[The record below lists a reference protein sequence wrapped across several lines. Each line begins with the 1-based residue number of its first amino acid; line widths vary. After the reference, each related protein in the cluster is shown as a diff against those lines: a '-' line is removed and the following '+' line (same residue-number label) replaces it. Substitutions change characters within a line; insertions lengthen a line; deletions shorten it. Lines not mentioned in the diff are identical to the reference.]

1 MLHPNALKARE
12 IAEALGAVVIPVY
25 RSKKPKYRY
34 WRGLKY
40 AKCLTKDLLELYDDE
55 TNIAVVQGEPSS
67 GLISIDFDE
76 AKALKEFLAL
86 NPALKDTLTT
96 SAARGA
102 NLWFKMQGNYPKL
115 TLLKRGRSIWAEW
128 RSTGA
133 FTVIHGI
140 HEKGM
145 PYISIEKKSIN
156 ICLEDLV
163 LPEDVNFKTSKGLTS
178 SEQLNAA
185 PATTPLHTALCTS
198 ALLHNIETPMD
209 SDLNNGT
216 TKEDEE
222 QSTLLSPTLILEQLK
237 TREEALD
244 ALKKDNPAL
253 HKLYLKFVDRNFTA
267 MPHQRNAFL
276 TEAVPFL
283 YRAVAPALILP
294 LVEFFY
300 IVHKPI
306 FNDSLSQHTKEAKA
320 LLRGV
325 SETYLSSLPPNE
337 QELLQALAEGEQI
350 AYRILRDLAMRVTD
364 DSPLRLFFMS
374 ADEMGLRLGIS
385 SMQAHRILKG
395 KLAKMGIIKVVENGI
410 RRAKGQRGIATTYQW
425 NMAPL

>member
-1 MLHPNALKARE
+1 MLHPNALKAHE

-25 RSKKPKYRY
+25 RSKKPKYKY

-86 NPALKDTLTT
+86 NPAFEDTLTT

-102 NLWFKMQGNYPKL
+102 NLWFKVQGNYPKL
-115 TLLKRGRSIWAEW
+115 TLLKCGRSIWAEW

-140 HEKGM
+140 HEEGM
-145 PYISIEKKSIN
+145 PYTSNEKKPIN
-156 ICLEDLV
+156 ICLGDIV

-185 PATTPLHTALCTS
+185 PATTPLHTAPCTS
-198 ALLHNIETPMD
+198 AHLHNIKTPTGSD
-209 SDLNNGT
+209 SNALII
-216 TKEDEE
+216 EDEAPPG
-222 QSTLLSPTLILEQLK
+222 LLSPTLILEQLK

-283 YRAVAPALILP
+283 YRAVAPALIMP

-300 IVHKPI
+300 IVHRSI
-306 FNDSLSQHTKEAKA
+306 FKDPMAQHMKEAKA
-320 LLRGV
+320 LLKGV
-325 SETYLSSLPPNE
+325 SETYLSSLPLDE
-337 QELLQALAEGEQI
+337 QKLLQALTEREQI

-364 DSPLRLFFMS
+364 DSPVRLFFMS
-374 ADEMGLRLGIS
+374 DDELGLRLAIK
-385 SMQAHRILKG
+385 SMEAHRILKG
-395 KLAKMGIIKVVENGI
+395 RLAKLGIIEVVLNGI
-410 RRAKGQRGIATTYQW
+410 RRGKGQPGIATTYRW
-425 NMAPL
+425 NVAHL

>member
-1 MLHPNALKARE
+1 MLHPNAVKAHE

-34 WRGLKY
+34 WRGLDY

-76 AKALKEFLAL
+76 PKALKEFLTL
-86 NPALKDTLTT
+86 NSALKDTLTT

-102 NLWFKMQGNYPKL
+102 NLWFKMQGNYPPL
-115 TLLKRGRSIWAEW
+115 TRLKRGSSIWAEW

-140 HEKGM
+140 HQKGM
-145 PYISIEKKSIN
+145 PYTSNEKKPIN
-156 ICLEDLV
+156 ICLEDIV

-185 PATTPLHTALCTS
+185 PATTPLHTAPCTP
-198 ALLHNIETPMD
+198 AHLHNIETPMD

-216 TKEDEE
+216 IDVDKAPPR
-222 QSTLLSPTLILEQLK
+222 LLSPALILEQLK
-237 TREEALD
+237 TLEEALD
-244 ALKKDNPAL
+244 ALKKDNPTL

-267 MPHQRNAFL
+267 KPHQRNAFL

-283 YRAVAPALILP
+283 YRAVAPELILP

-306 FNDSLSQHTKEAKA
+306 FHDSLSQHTKEAKA
-320 LLRGV
+320 LLKGV

-337 QELLQALAEGEQI
+337 QKLLQALTEREQI
-350 AYRILRDLAMRVTD
+350 AYRILQDLAMRVTD
-364 DSPLRLFFMS
+364 DSLVRLFFMS
-374 ADEMGLRLGIS
+374 DDEMGLRLGVTSI
-385 SMQAHRILKG
+385 QAHRILKG
-395 KLAKMGIIKVVENGI
+395 KLAKLGIIEVVKNGV

-425 NMAPL
+425 NVAPL

>member
-1 MLHPNALKARE
+1 MLHPNALKAHE
-12 IAEALGAVVIPVY
+12 IAEALGAVVIPVH

-34 WRGLKY
+34 WRGLEY

-76 AKALKEFLAL
+76 AKALKEFLGL

-102 NLWFKMQGNYPKL
+102 NLWFKMQGNYPPL
-115 TLLKRGRSIWAEW
+115 TRLKRGSSIWAEW

-140 HEKGM
+140 HEQGM
-145 PYISIEKKSIN
+145 PYTSNEKKPIN
-156 ICLEDLV
+156 ICLEDIV

-185 PATTPLHTALCTS
+185 PATTPLHTAPCTS
-198 ALLHNIETPMD
+198 AHLHNIKTPRD
-209 SDLNNGT
+209 SDSNALII
-216 TKEDEE
+216 EDEAPPG
-222 QSTLLSPTLILEQLK
+222 LLSPALILEQLK

-300 IVHKPI
+300 ILHRPI
-306 FNDSLSQHTKEAKA
+306 FKDPLSQHTKEAKA
-320 LLRGV
+320 LLKGV
-325 SETYLSSLPPNE
+325 SETYLSSLPLDE
-337 QELLQALAEGEQI
+337 QKLLQALTEREQI

-364 DSPLRLFFMS
+364 DSPPGLFFMS
-374 ADEMGLRLGIS
+374 DDELGLRLAIK
-385 SMQAHRILKG
+385 SMEAHRILKG
-395 KLAKMGIIKVVENGI
+395 
-410 RRAKGQRGIATTYQW
+410 QTS
-425 NMAPL
+425 

>member
-12 IAEALGAVVIPVY
+12 IAEALGVVVIPVY
-25 RSKKPKYRY
+25 RSKKPKYRF
-34 WRGLKY
+34 WRGLDY
-40 AKCLTKDLLELYDDE
+40 AKCRTRELLNLYDE
-55 TNIAVVQGEPSS
+55 HTNIAVVQGEPSS

-102 NLWFKMQGNYPKL
+102 NLWVKMQGSYPKL

-133 FTVIHGI
+133 FTVIAGI
-140 HEKGM
+140 HEEGM
-145 PYISIEKKSIN
+145 PYTSNEKKPIN
-156 ICLEDLV
+156 ICLDDIV
-163 LPEDVNFKTSKGLTS
+163 LPEDVNFKTSKGRTS

-185 PATTPLHTALCTS
+185 PATTPLHTTLCTS
-198 ALLHNIETPMD
+198 TPLHNIQTPKE
-209 SDLNNGT
+209 SESNNGT

-222 QSTLLSPTLILEQLK
+222 HSTLLSPALILEQIK

-244 ALKKDNPAL
+244 ALKKDNPTL
-253 HKLYLKFVDRNFTA
+253 HKLYLKFVDRTFTA

-276 TEAVPFL
+276 NEAVPFL
-283 YRAVAPALILP
+283 YRAVAPTLIMP

-300 IVHKPI
+300 IVHRTI
-306 FNDSLSQHTKEAKA
+306 FNDSLSQHMKEAKA
-320 LLRGV
+320 LLKGV
-325 SETYLSSLPPNE
+325 SQTYWDTVPPDE
-337 QELLQALAEGEQI
+337 QKLFQALTEREQN

-364 DSPLRLFFMS
+364 DSPVGLFFMS
-374 ADEMGLRLGIS
+374 ADEMGLRLGVPSI
-385 SMQAHRILKG
+385 QAHCILKG
-395 KLAKMGIIKVVENGI
+395 KLAKLGIIEVVKNGV
-410 RRAKGQRGIATTYQW
+410 RRAKGQRGIATTYRW
-425 NMAPL
+425 NVALL

>member
-1 MLHPNALKARE
+1 MLHPNALKAQE

-34 WRGLKY
+34 WRGLEY
-40 AKCLTKDLLELYDDE
+40 ARCLTKDLLKLYDGE

-67 GLISIDFDE
+67 GIISIDFDE
-76 AKALKEFLAL
+76 AKALKEFRAL

-96 SAARGA
+96 AAARGA

-133 FTVIHGI
+133 FTVMHGI
-140 HEKGM
+140 HREGM
-145 PYISIEKKSIN
+145 PYASNEQKPISIR
-156 ICLEDLV
+156 LEDIV

-185 PATTPLHTALCTS
+185 PATTPLHTAPCTP

-209 SDLNNGT
+209 SDSNNGCRNGN
-216 TKEDEE
+216 EE
-222 QSTLLSPTLILEQLK
+222 QSTLLSPALILEQLK
-237 TREEALD
+237 TREEALG
-244 ALKKDNPAL
+244 ALKKDNLAL

-283 YRAVAPALILP
+283 YRAVAPALIMP
-294 LVEFFY
+294 LIEFFY

-306 FNDSLSQHTKEAKA
+306 FKDPMAQHVKEAKA
-320 LLRGV
+320 LLKGV
-325 SETYLSSLPPNE
+325 SETYRNTVPPDE
-337 QELLQALAEGEQI
+337 QKLIQALAEREQI

-364 DSPLRLFFMS
+364 DSPVRLFFMS
-374 ADEMGLRLGIS
+374 DDEMGLRLAITS
-385 SMQAHRILKG
+385 IQAHRILKG
-395 KLAKMGIIKVVENGI
+395 RLTKLGIIEVVENGI

-425 NMAPL
+425 NVAPL

>member
-1 MLHPNALKARE
+1 MLHPNAVKAHE

-34 WRGLKY
+34 WRSLDY
-40 AKCLTKDLLELYDDE
+40 TKCRSKELLSLYDE
-55 TNIAVVQGEPSS
+55 HTNIGIVQGVPSS

-76 AKALKEFLAL
+76 DEPFKEFLGL
-86 NPALKDTLTT
+86 NPRLKDTLTT

-102 NLWFKMQGNYPKL
+102 NLWFKMQGRYPKL
-115 TLLKRGRSIWAEW
+115 TLLKCGRSIWAEW

-140 HEKGM
+140 HEEGM
-145 PYISIEKKSIN
+145 PYTSNGKKPIN
-156 ICLEDLV
+156 ICLGDIV
-163 LPEDVNFKTSKGLTS
+163 LPEDVNFKTSKGRTS

-185 PATTPLHTALCTS
+185 PATTPLHTAPCTP
-198 ALLHNIETPMD
+198 ALLHNIDTPMD
-209 SDLNNGT
+209 SEANNGT

-244 ALKKDNPAL
+244 ALKKDNPTL

-300 IVHKPI
+300 IVHRSI
-306 FNDSLSQHTKEAKA
+306 FKDLMAQHTKEAKA
-320 LLRGV
+320 LLKGV
-325 SETYLSSLPPNE
+325 SETYWGALPPDE
-337 QELLQALAEGEQI
+337 QKLLQALTEREQI
-350 AYRILRDLAMRVTD
+350 ESRSEEHTSELQ
-364 DSPLRLFFMS
+364 S
-374 ADEMGLRLGIS
+374 
-385 SMQAHRILKG
+385 QAHLVSRLLLEK
-395 KLAKMGIIKVVENGI
+395 KKQKQHTVDS
-410 RRAKGQRGIATTYQW
+410 
-425 NMAPL
+425 

>member
-1 MLHPNALKARE
+1 MRHPNARKAHE

-34 WRGLKY
+34 WRGLEY

-76 AKALKEFLAL
+76 AKALKEFLGL

-102 NLWFKMQGNYPKL
+102 NLWFKMQGNYPKF
-115 TLLKRGRSIWAEW
+115 TFLKCGRSIWAEW

-140 HEKGM
+140 HEEGM
-145 PYISIEKKSIN
+145 PYTSNEKKPIN
-156 ICLEDLV
+156 ICHEDIV
-163 LPEDVNFKTSKGLTS
+163 LPEDGNFMTSKGLTS
-178 SEQLNAA
+178 SEQLNAS
-185 PATTPLHTALCTS
+185 PATTPHHTAPCTS

-209 SDLNNGT
+209 SESNNGT

-244 ALKKDNPAL
+244 ALKKDNPAV
-253 HKLYLKFVDRNFTA
+253 HKPYLKFVDRNFTA

-283 YRAVAPALILP
+283 YRAVAPALIMP

-300 IVHKPI
+300 IVHRSI
-306 FNDSLSQHTKEAKA
+306 FKDPMAQHMKEAKA
-320 LLRGV
+320 LLKGV
-325 SETYLSSLPPNE
+325 SETYLSSLPLDE
-337 QELLQALAEGEQI
+337 QKLLKALAE
-350 AYRILRDLAMRVTD
+350 R
-364 DSPLRLFFMS
+364 
-374 ADEMGLRLGIS
+374 
-385 SMQAHRILKG
+385 
-395 KLAKMGIIKVVENGI
+395 
-410 RRAKGQRGIATTYQW
+410 
-425 NMAPL
+425 

>member
-1 MLHPNALKARE
+1 MLHPNALKAHE
-12 IAEALGAVVIPVY
+12 IAEALGAVVIPVH

-34 WRGLKY
+34 WRGLEY

-76 AKALKEFLAL
+76 AKALKEFLAI
-86 NPALKDTLTT
+86 NPAFEDTLTT

-102 NLWFKMQGNYPKL
+102 NLWFKMRGNYPKL
-115 TLLKRGRSIWAEW
+115 THLKRGRSIWAEW

-140 HEKGM
+140 HEQGM
-145 PYISIEKKSIN
+145 PYTSNEKKPIN
-156 ICLEDLV
+156 ICLGDIV
-163 LPEDVNFKTSKGLTS
+163 LPEDVHFKTSKGLTS

-185 PATTPLHTALCTS
+185 PATTPLHTAPCTP
-198 ALLHNIETPMD
+198 AHLHNIRTPRD
-209 SDLNNGT
+209 SDSNALII
-216 TKEDEE
+216 EDE
-222 QSTLLSPTLILEQLK
+222 SPPTLLSPALILEQLK

-283 YRAVAPALILP
+283 YRVVAPALILP

-300 IVHKPI
+300 IVHRPI
-306 FNDSLSQHTKEAKA
+306 FKDPLSQHTKEAKA
-320 LLRGV
+320 LLKGV
-325 SETYLSSLPPNE
+325 SETYWRTVPSGE
-337 QELLQALAEGEQI
+337 QKLLQALTEREQI
-350 AYRILRDLAMRVTD
+350 TYRILRDLAERVTD
-364 DSPLRLFFMS
+364 DSPPSLFFMS
-374 ADEMGLRLGIS
+374 DDELGLRLAIK
-385 SMQAHRILKG
+385 SMEAHRILKG
-395 KLAKMGIIKVVENGI
+395 RLTKLGIIEVVENGI
-410 RRAKGQRGIATTYQW
+410 RRAKGHRGIATTYRW
-425 NMAPL
+425 NVAPL

>member
-1 MLHPNALKARE
+1 MLHPSALRAHE
-12 IAEALGAVVIPVY
+12 IAESLGAVVIPVCH
-25 RSKKPKYRY
+25 SKKPKYRF
-34 WRGLKY
+34 WRGLDY
-40 AKCLTKDLLELYDDE
+40 ASCLTKDLLEIYDEE
-55 TNIAVVQGEPSS
+55 TNVAVVQGEPSS

-102 NLWFKMQGNYPKL
+102 NLWFKMQGNYPPL
-115 TLLKRGRSIWAEW
+115 TRLKRGSSIWAEW

-140 HEKGM
+140 HEQGM
-145 PYISIEKKSIN
+145 PYTSNEQKPIN
-156 ICLEDLV
+156 ICLGDIV
-163 LPEDVNFKTSKGLTS
+163 LPEDVNFKTSKGRTS

-185 PATTPLHTALCTS
+185 PATTPLHTAPCTS
-198 ALLHNIETPMD
+198 AHLHNIQTPRASD
-209 SDLNNGT
+209 SNAFII
-216 TKEDEE
+216 EDE
-222 QSTLLSPTLILEQLK
+222 SPPTLLSPTLILEQIK
-237 TREEALD
+237 TRKEALD
-244 ALKKDNPAL
+244 GLKKDNFTL

-300 IVHKPI
+300 ILHRPI
-306 FNDSLSQHTKEAKA
+306 FHDSLSQHTKEAKA
-320 LLRGV
+320 LLKGV
-325 SETYLSSLPPNE
+325 SETYFGAVPSGE
-337 QELLQALAEGEQI
+337 QKLLQALTEREQI

-364 DSPLRLFFMS
+364 DSPVRLFFMS
-374 ADEMGLRLGIS
+374 DDELGLRLAIK
-385 SMQAHRILKG
+385 SMEAHRILKG
-395 KLAKMGIIKVVENGI
+395 RLTKLGIIEVLENGI
-410 RRAKGQRGIATTYQW
+410 KRAKGQRGIATTYRW
-425 NMAPL
+425 NVAPL

>member
-1 MLHPNALKARE
+1 MLHPNALKAQE

-34 WRGLKY
+34 WRGLDY
-40 AKCLTKDLLELYDDE
+40 ARCLTKDLLKLYDGE

-102 NLWFKMQGNYPKL
+102 NLWFKMQGSYPKL
-115 TLLKRGRSIWAEW
+115 TRLKRGSSIWAEW
-128 RSTGA
+128 RSTSA
-133 FTVIHGI
+133 FTVIAGI
-140 HEKGM
+140 HEEGM
-145 PYISIEKKSIN
+145 PYTSNEKKPISI
-156 ICLEDLV
+156 CLDDIV
-163 LPEDVNFKTSKGLTS
+163 LPEDVNFKTSKRRTS

-185 PATTPLHTALCTS
+185 PATTPLHTAPCTS
-198 ALLHNIETPMD
+198 TPLHNIATPKD
-209 SDLNNGT
+209 SESNNGT

-222 QSTLLSPTLILEQLK
+222 HSTLLSPALILEQIK

-244 ALKKDNPAL
+244 ALKKDNPTL

-283 YRAVAPALILP
+283 YRAVAPELILP

-300 IVHKPI
+300 IVHSAI
-306 FNDSLSQHTKEAKA
+306 FNDSLAQHMKEANA
-320 LLRGV
+320 LLKGV
-325 SETYLSSLPPNE
+325 SKTYWDTVPPDE
-337 QELLQALAEGEQI
+337 QKLLQALTEREQN

-364 DSPLRLFFMS
+364 DSPVRLFFMS
-374 ADEMGLRLGIS
+374 ADEMGLRLGVPSI
-385 SMQAHRILKG
+385 QAHCILKG
-395 KLAKMGIIKVVENGI
+395 KLVKLGIIEVVKNGV

-425 NMAPL
+425 NVAHL

>member
-1 MLHPNALKARE
+1 MPHPNALKAHE

-25 RSKKPKYRY
+25 RSKKPKYRF
-34 WRGLKY
+34 WRGLDY
-40 AKCLTKDLLELYDDE
+40 AKCRTRELLNLYDE
-55 TNIAVVQGEPSS
+55 HTNIAVVQGEPSS

-76 AKALKEFLAL
+76 AQALKEFLAL
-86 NPALKDTLTT
+86 NPAFKDTLTT

-102 NLWFKMQGNYPKL
+102 NLWFKMRGNYPNL
-115 TLLKRGRSIWAEW
+115 TTLKRGRSIWAEW

-133 FTVIHGI
+133 FTVIAGI
-140 HEKGM
+140 HEEGM
-145 PYISIEKKSIN
+145 PYTSNEQKPIN
-156 ICLEDLV
+156 ICLDEIV

-178 SEQLNAA
+178 SEQLNAT
-185 PATTPLHTALCTS
+185 PATTPLHTAPCTS
-198 ALLHNIETPMD
+198 ALLHNTQTPKELE
-209 SDLNNGT
+209 SNNGT
-216 TKEDEE
+216 TKEDENR
-222 QSTLLSPTLILEQLK
+222 STLLSPALILENLK
-237 TREEALD
+237 TKEAALD
-244 ALKKDNPAL
+244 ALKKDNPTL
-253 HKLYLKFVDRNFTA
+253 HKLYLKFVDRNYTA

-283 YRAVAPALILP
+283 YRAVAPALIKP

-306 FNDSLSQHTKEAKA
+306 FKDPLSQHMKEAEA
-320 LLRGV
+320 LLKGV
-325 SETYLSSLPPNE
+325 SETYLSSLPPDE
-337 QELLQALAEGEQI
+337 QTLLQALAEREQI

-385 SMQAHRILKG
+385 SMLAHRILKS

-410 RRAKGQRGIATTYQW
+410 QRAKGQRGIATTYQW

>member
-1 MLHPNALKARE
+1 MLHPNARKAHE
-12 IAEALGAVVIPVY
+12 IAEALGAVVTPVY
-25 RSKKPKYRY
+25 RSKKPKYRF
-34 WRGLKY
+34 WRGLDY
-40 AKCLTKDLLELYDDE
+40 AKCRTKELLSLYNE
-55 TNIAVVQGEPSS
+55 YTNIGVILGESSS

-76 AKALKEFLAL
+76 DEPLKEFLGL
-86 NPALKDTLTT
+86 NPRLKDTLTT

-102 NLWFKMQGNYPKL
+102 NLWFKMRGKYPKL
-115 TLLKRGRSIWAEW
+115 TRLKRGRSIWAEW

-145 PYISIEKKSIN
+145 PYTSNEKKPIK
-156 ICLEDLV
+156 IYLDDIV
-163 LPEDVNFKTSKGLTS
+163 LPEDVNFKTSKGRTS

-185 PATTPLHTALCTS
+185 PATTPLH
-198 ALLHNIETPMD
+198 NIATPKD
-209 SDLNNGT
+209 SNAPII
-216 TKEDEE
+216 EDEAPPR
-222 QSTLLSPTLILEQLK
+222 LLSPTLILEQIK
-237 TREEALD
+237 TRQEALD
-244 ALKKDNPAL
+244 ALKKDNPTL

-283 YRAVAPALILP
+283 YRAVAPELIMP
-294 LVEFFY
+294 LVEFYY

-306 FNDSLSQHTKEAKA
+306 FHDPLSQHTKEAKA

-325 SETYLSSLPPNE
+325 SETYWGALPPDE
-337 QELLQALAEGEQI
+337 QKLLQALTEGEQI
-350 AYRILRDLAMRVTD
+350 AYRILRDLTMRVTD

-385 SMQAHRILKG
+385 SMQAHRILKD
-395 KLAKMGIIKVVENGI
+395 KLAKPGIIQVLENGV
-410 RRAKGQRGIATTYQW
+410 RRAKGQRGIATTYRW
-425 NMAPL
+425 NVAHL

>member
-1 MLHPNALKARE
+1 MLHPNARKAHE

-25 RSKKPKYRY
+25 RSKKPRYRY
-34 WRGLKY
+34 WRSLDY
-40 AKCLTKDLLELYDDE
+40 ARCLTKDLLELYDDE
-55 TNIAVVQGEPSS
+55 TNVAVVQGKPSS

-76 AKALKEFLAL
+76 VKALKEFRAL

-102 NLWFKMQGNYPKL
+102 NLWFKMQGNYPPL
-115 TLLKRGRSIWAEW
+115 TRLKRGRSIWAEW

-140 HEKGM
+140 HEEGM
-145 PYISIEKKSIN
+145 PYTSNEKKPIS
-156 ICLEDLV
+156 ICLEDIFF
-163 LPEDVNFKTSKGLTS
+163 PEDVHFKTSKGLTS
-178 SEQLNAA
+178 SKHLNAA
-185 PATTPLHTALCTS
+185 PATTPLHTAPCTS
-198 ALLHNIETPMD
+198 ALLHNIETLKD
-209 SDLNNGT
+209 SESNNGT

-222 QSTLLSPTLILEQLK
+222 HSTLLSPTLILAQLK

-244 ALKKDNPAL
+244 ALKKDNPTL
-253 HKLYLKFVDRNFTA
+253 HRLYLKFVDRNFTA

-306 FNDSLSQHTKEAKA
+306 FHDSLSQHMKEAKA
-320 LLRGV
+320 LLKGV
-325 SETYLSSLPPNE
+325 SETYWGTLHPDE
-337 QELLQALAEGEQI
+337 QKLLQALTEREQN

-364 DSPLRLFFMS
+364 DSPVRLFFMS
-374 ADEMGLRLGIS
+374 DDELGLRLAIK
-385 SMQAHRILKG
+385 SMEAHRILKG
-395 KLAKMGIIKVVENGI
+395 RLTKLGIIQVVENGI

-425 NMAPL
+425 NVARL

>member
-1 MLHPNALKARE
+1 MLHPNALKAQE

-34 WRGLKY
+34 WRGLDY
-40 AKCLTKDLLELYDDE
+40 ARCLTKDLLKLYDDE

-102 NLWFKMQGNYPKL
+102 NLWFKMQGSYPKL
-115 TLLKRGRSIWAEW
+115 TRLKRGSSIWAEW

-133 FTVIHGI
+133 FTVIAGI
-140 HEKGM
+140 HEEGM
-145 PYISIEKKSIN
+145 PYTSNEKKPISI
-156 ICLEDLV
+156 CLDDIV
-163 LPEDVNFKTSKGLTS
+163 FPEDVNFKTSKRRTS

-185 PATTPLHTALCTS
+185 PATTPLHTAPCTS
-198 ALLHNIETPMD
+198 TPLHNIATPKD
-209 SDLNNGT
+209 SESNNGT

-222 QSTLLSPTLILEQLK
+222 HSTLLSPALILEQIK

-244 ALKKDNPAL
+244 ALKKDNPTL

-267 MPHQRNAFL
+267 KPHQRNAFL

-283 YRAVAPALILP
+283 YRAVAPELILP

-300 IVHKPI
+300 IVHSAI
-306 FNDSLSQHTKEAKA
+306 FNDSLAQHMKEANA
-320 LLRGV
+320 LLKGV
-325 SETYLSSLPPNE
+325 SKTYWDTVPPDE
-337 QELLQALAEGEQI
+337 QKLLQALTEREQN

-364 DSPLRLFFMS
+364 DSPVRLFFMS
-374 ADEMGLRLGIS
+374 ADEMGLRLGVPSI
-385 SMQAHRILKG
+385 QAHCILKG
-395 KLAKMGIIKVVENGI
+395 KLVKLGIIEVVKNGV

-425 NMAPL
+425 NVAHL

>member
-1 MLHPNALKARE
+1 
-12 IAEALGAVVIPVY
+12 
-25 RSKKPKYRY
+25 
-34 WRGLKY
+34 
-40 AKCLTKDLLELYDDE
+40 
-55 TNIAVVQGEPSS
+55 
-67 GLISIDFDE
+67 
-76 AKALKEFLAL
+76 
-86 NPALKDTLTT
+86 LKDTLTT

-115 TLLKRGRSIWAEW
+115 TLMKRSRSKWAEW

-133 FTVIHGI
+133 FTIMHGI
-140 HEKGM
+140 HREGM
-145 PYISIEKKSIN
+145 PYISNEKKPIS
-156 ICLEDLV
+156 ICLEDIV
-163 LPEDVNFKTSKGLTS
+163 LPEDVIFKTSKGLTS

-185 PATTPLHTALCTS
+185 PATTPLHTAPCTS
-198 ALLHNIETPMD
+198 ALLHNIQTPKE
-209 SDLNNGT
+209 SESNNGT

-222 QSTLLSPTLILEQLK
+222 HSTLLSPALILEQIK

-244 ALKKDNPAL
+244 ALKKDNPTL

-337 QELLQALAEGEQI
+337 QKLLQALAEGEQI

-385 SMQAHRILKG
+385 SMQAHRILKD
-395 KLAKMGIIKVVENGI
+395 KLAKPGIIQVLENGV

-425 NMAPL
+425 NVAHL

>member
-1 MLHPNALKARE
+1 MLHPNALKAHE
-12 IAEALGAVVIPVY
+12 IAEALGAVVIPVH
-25 RSKKPKYRY
+25 RSKNPKYRY
-34 WRGLKY
+34 WRGLEY
-40 AKCLTKDLLELYDDE
+40 AKCLKKDLLELYDDE

-67 GLISIDFDE
+67 GLISIDFDD
-76 AKALKEFLAL
+76 ARALEEFLAL
-86 NPALKDTLTT
+86 NAALKDTLTT
-96 SAARGA
+96 FAARGA
-102 NLWFKMQGNYPKL
+102 NLWFKMQGNHPPL
-115 TLLKRGRSIWAEW
+115 TRLKRGSSIWAEW

-140 HEKGM
+140 HEQGM
-145 PYISIEKKSIN
+145 PYTSNEKKPIN
-156 ICLEDLV
+156 ICLGDIV
-163 LPEDVNFKTSKGLTS
+163 LPEDVNFKTSKGRTS

-198 ALLHNIETPMD
+198 AHLHNIEKPRD
-209 SDLNNGT
+209 SDSNALMI
-216 TKEDEE
+216 DEKHT
-222 QSTLLSPTLILEQLK
+222 TLLSPALILEQLK

-283 YRAVAPALILP
+283 YRAVAPALIMP

-300 IVHKPI
+300 IVHRPI
-306 FNDSLSQHTKEAKA
+306 FKDPISQHTKEAKA

-325 SETYLSSLPPNE
+325 SEAYLSSLPLDE
-337 QELLQALAEGEQI
+337 QKLLQALTEREQI

-364 DSPLRLFFMS
+364 DSPPGLFFMS
-374 ADEMGLRLGIS
+374 DDELGLRLAIK
-385 SMQAHRILKG
+385 SMEAHRILKG
-395 KLAKMGIIKVVENGI
+395 KLTKLGIIVVVLNGTL
-410 RRAKGQRGIATTYQW
+410 RSKGHRGIATTYR
-425 NMAPL
+425 